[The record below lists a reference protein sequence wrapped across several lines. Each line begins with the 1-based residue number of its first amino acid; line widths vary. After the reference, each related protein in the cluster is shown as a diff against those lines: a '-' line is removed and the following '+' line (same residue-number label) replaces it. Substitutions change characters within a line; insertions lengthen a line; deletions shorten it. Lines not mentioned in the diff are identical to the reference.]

1 MSNTQMGSTGGTGSN
16 GIYANIQER
25 NAQSLTDI
33 QSLQTIEQELF
44 SQLEQGIAT
53 NSLTAAQQSSIVTK
67 INEISQMRINLYQNL
82 NGSLTFSKLNVAST
96 NNTLVE
102 QGAAIQIVENE
113 LNSAKKR
120 LQAVES
126 DRDDKLRMVEIN
138 TYYGDKYADQTSIMQ
153 LVVIICIPIIILTI
167 FVNKGIIS
175 RSIYSILMAIT
186 IFVSLYY
193 LWPRMVRYFSHDNM
207 IYDEYT
213 WDFNPDSPNLPTVD
227 TTSTPKKN
235 PWVIPSA
242 ATCVGQAC
250 CSTGFI
256 YQSSINQCAPV
267 GMSTDENVIGNTTSL
282 LESAANSAY
291 NNLVNAFNGV

>member
-1 MSNTQMGSTGGTGSN
+1 MGSIGGTGSS

-25 NAQSLTDI
+25 NSQSLTDI

-44 SQLEQGIAT
+44 SQLEQGIAA
-53 NSLTAAQQSSIVTK
+53 NSLTSAQQSSIVTK
-67 INEISQMRINLYQNL
+67 INEISQMRLNLYQNL

-113 LNSAKKR
+113 LNAAKKR
-120 LQAVES
+120 LQTVES
-126 DRDDKLRMVEIN
+126 ERDDKLRLVEIN

-153 LVVIICIPIIILTI
+153 LVVIICIPIIILTV

-175 RSIYSILMAIT
+175 RSIYSILMVVT

-207 IYDEYT
+207 MYDEYT
-213 WDFNPDSPNLPTVD
+213 WNFNPDSPNLPVID

-250 CSTGFI
+250 CSTGYI
-256 YQSSINQCAPV
+256 YKSSINQCAPV
-267 GMSTDENVIGNTTSL
+267 GMSTDENIIGNATSSV
-282 LESAANSAY
+282 ESAANSAY
-291 NNLVNAFNGV
+291 NNLINAFNGV